1 MRLSTLT
8 LILLPGLALGQTLQP
23 MAIPPLLDADT
34 FHLTVAAH
42 THQFYPGKNTP
53 TFGVNGPYLGPTLL
67 MHKGDTARIVVENQ
81 LDEETTMHWHGM
93 HVPGV
98 MDGGPHSIIEPGDSW
113 LAEYEVKNPA
123 GTYWYHP
130 HPHMMTARQ
139 ANLGISGFIIV
150 KDDDEAQLELPRSYG
165 EDDFPVVLQDKKW
178 IANGEMALYPLG
190 DSMLVNGTPNAMLE
204 VPAQVVRLRVL
215 NGAVA
220 RIFNL
225 GFSDNRNFTMI
236 ASDAGLL
243 PAPVSINRLM
253 FSNGERAEILLDL
266 AGLEGDTLT
275 LMSYGN
281 ELTDPMPGSGNLI
294 LESSLLNGVAFPML
308 RLVVGPPTIDPVT
321 TIPQTLVTNTPPD
334 ESSATRTRIKTLT
347 GTGMVAMGQFRING
361 LLYDMDVVNDTILLG
376 STEVWHF
383 VNNTNLAHPMHLHGV
398 SFYVLER
405 DGQAPPAWEQGPKDV
420 VLVDQGED
428 VKLIAT
434 FTEPAG
440 ADFPFMYHC
449 HNLMHED
456 HMMMLQFSVV
466 DPHTGVNVPQDRVA
480 SLYPSPTTG
489 KVHFRADHAV
499 DRVVVRDAMGRV
511 LLDRRVMP
519 ALEGAIDLDAMAAGI
534 LLVEL
539 HGREGRSLARVVKE

>member
-1 MRLSTLT
+1 MRLSSLA
-8 LILLPGLALGQTLQP
+8 LIILPGLALGQTLQP

-42 THQFYPGKNTP
+42 THQFYPGKNTS
-53 TFGVNGPYLGPTLL
+53 TYGVNGPYLGPTLL
-67 MHKGDTARIVVENQ
+67 LHQGDTARIVVENQ
-81 LDEETTMHWHGM
+81 LNEITTMHWHGM
-93 HVPGV
+93 HVPGE
-98 MDGGPHSIIEPGDSW
+98 MDGGPQSIIEPGNSW
-113 LAEYEVKNPA
+113 MAEYKVKNPA

-130 HPHMMTARQ
+130 HPHMLTAKQ

-150 KDDDEAQLELPRSYG
+150 QDSEEAQLDLPRTYG

-225 GFSDNRNFTMI
+225 GFDDDRDFTMI

-253 FSNGERAEILLDL
+253 LSNGERAELLLDL
-266 AGLEGDTLT
+266 SGMEGDTLT
-275 LMSYGN
+275 LMSYGD

-294 LESSLLNGVAFPML
+294 LEGSYLNGVAFPML
-308 RLVVGPPTIDPVT
+308 RLVVGPPTANPVT
-321 TIPQTLVTNTPPD
+321 AIPATLVTHTPPD
-334 ESSATRTRIKTLT
+334 EGESVRTRIKTLT

-361 LLYDMDVVNDTILLG
+361 LLYDMDVVNDTIILG

-398 SFYVLER
+398 SFFVLER
-405 DGQAPPAWEQGPKDV
+405 NGQAPPAWEQGPKDV

-428 VKLIAT
+428 VKLIAY
-434 FTEPAG
+434 FGEPAG

-456 HMMMLQFSVV
+456 HMMMLQMMVV
-466 DPHTGVNVPQDRVA
+466 DPHAAVGGSQRDAWHV
-480 SLYPSPTTG
+480 YPSPTTG
-489 KVHFRADHAV
+489 LVRYDVKFPVEQLR
-499 DRVVVRDAMGRV
+499 VRDAMGRV
-511 LLDRRVMP
+511 VLDHARGP
-519 ALEGAIDLDAMAAGI
+519 FQGTIDLSGMASGVY
-534 LLVEL
+534 LLEIVG
-539 HGREGRSLARVVKE
+539 HGQRSLARVVKE